1 VQALVE
7 RLISRARRA
16 ADDDADAGF
25 TLIEMVVAL
34 IVFALVAEGLAGAL
48 IGSARGQMYARNDN
62 GAKGLTQ
69 QRVDAMRS
77 LPYHVD
83 RQNGPFVDL
92 LDMYFPNTLATTT
105 AVPLPD
111 LTSGKASGQYFATP
125 PATADVLPGPYYR
138 LTIPGASLSANDA
151 RYTQIVYTQFLHA
164 DNPAATPLPAAS
176 IPTTYNNGT
185 PGTDQPPSPIV
196 GVTVVTS
203 WSSNGVS
210 HKFTTFTEIASQGT
224 DATLVVAQAKSAAV
238 LIQTQDYLNNG
249 IVATVGGVTVN
260 GALSSGSRS
269 GADAVSA
276 SIADAD
282 TTLATGTI
290 TGATGSASAPVDVAN
305 TTVNDSAP
313 HSIGSGG
320 SCNGWGAFGPT
331 RYSNL
336 GASVAGGLPVVP
348 VTADGTPTSLQ
359 VTSGLLANGNSTCS
373 GLWFSNQVDG
383 TAQPDSTLGLS
394 SANPMIRIA
403 DVSGSDYT
411 VTGGADVYTAMATGA
426 GGAVTTMATA
436 SMKTWL
442 KVFPGLPFLTP
453 LPSLPA
459 GYPAFN
465 GAPGLVN
472 LYLTS
477 AQLTCTSA
485 DSIGNTSASLAYS
498 GYVVWY
504 TSAGWQHAAF
514 SWSSASPSS
523 DPLAIVKLNAP
534 VTVDGAG
541 APVPLS
547 SYVTSITGATAIT
560 GQNGGMQSVEGVVS
574 LGTVPTLAGWPG
586 TTIGV
591 ELGQLSCV
599 AQDNRS

>member
-1 VQALVE
+1 MQALVE
-7 RLISRARRA
+7 RLVSRARRA
-16 ADDDADAGF
+16 ADDDAGF

-83 RQNGPFVDL
+83 EQNGPFVDL

-125 PATADVLPGPYYR
+125 PATPDVLPGPYYR
-138 LTIPGASLSANDA
+138 LTISGASLGANDA

-203 WSSNGVS
+203 WASNGVS
-210 HKFTTFTEIASQGT
+210 HKFSTFTEIASQGT

-238 LIQTQDYLNNG
+238 LIQTQDYLNNS

-282 TTLATGTI
+282 PSLAAGTI

-305 TTVNDSAP
+305 TTVSDSAP
-313 HSIGSGG
+313 HAIGSGSAPCSG
-320 SCNGWGAFGPT
+320 GWGAFGPT
-331 RYSNL
+331 WYSNL

-359 VTSGLLANGNSTCS
+359 VTSGLLAKNSSTC
-373 GLWFSNQVDG
+373 GGVWFSNQVDG

-394 SANPMIRIA
+394 STNPMIRIA
-403 DVSGSDYT
+403 DVAGSGPT
-411 VTGGADVYTAMATGA
+411 VTGGADVYTATATGA

-436 SMKTWL
+436 SMNTWL

-453 LPSLPA
+453 LPALPA
-459 GYPAFN
+459 GYPAVN

-477 AQLTCTSA
+477 ARLTCTSA

-514 SWSSASPSS
+514 SWSSASPTT
-523 DPLAIVKLNAP
+523 DPLAVVNLNAP

-560 GQNGGMQSVEGVVS
+560 GQNGGMQTVEGAVA